1 MNKLFIGCLIFSSL
15 LQSNEISF
23 NQVTEPSQ
31 NTIEISFIL
40 ENVAFIKSYSLES
53 PSRIVLD
60 VFDSKLKSDKENES
74 ILLHIIWPIIIVGIF
89 IAIGTLIEQLGRIF

>member
-31 NTIEISFIL
+31 NTIEISLRSDMSGSQRGQL
-40 ENVAFIKSYSLES
+40 ERSNYAAQRS
-53 PSRIVLD
+53 
-60 VFDSKLKSDKENES
+60 
-74 ILLHIIWPIIIVGIF
+74 H
-89 IAIGTLIEQLGRIF
+89 